1 LRVIVHV
8 GRDVGHLLDQ
18 IEIVT
23 QYGRDRKRDLACKVL
38 EARLLL
44 GLKRGSVL
52 IKQTSAL
59 NDALDARN
67 EQTVVV
73 AELLLAPS
81 DEGRVVHV
89 LEVQARDLGDAFN
102 GFDARVRRLNEIV
115 DYQLDDFCV
124 EYVRKRNPEEEGLK
138 GLQTRLHQV
147 GRK

>member
-59 NDALDARN
+59 DDALDARN

-81 DEGRVVHV
+81 D
-89 LEVQARDLGDAFN
+89 
-102 GFDARVRRLNEIV
+102 
-115 DYQLDDFCV
+115 
-124 EYVRKRNPEEEGLK
+124 
-138 GLQTRLHQV
+138 
-147 GRK
+147 